1 MFMNFVKLT
10 ISALLFII
18 LFGCEK
24 YPEGPSFSLRTK
36 ENRLCQEWNLT
47 GVLESNGIY
56 DDYNLELHIF
66 KDGSFTKYYWDL
78 SDSLITYYGNW
89 AWVENQEAITLDFSM
104 AGSLQQFP
112 FGPGNRVFIIKKL
125 KYTELVI
132 MDKSYETDFSF
143 LQIK

>member
-1 MFMNFVKLT
+1 
-10 ISALLFII
+10 
-18 LFGCEK
+18 
-24 YPEGPSFSLRTK
+24 
-36 ENRLCQEWNLT
+36 
-47 GVLESNGIY
+47 VLESNGIY

-78 SDSLITYYGNW
+78 SDSLITYSGNW

-132 MDKSYETDFSF
+132 MDKSYATDFSF